1 MNSLDNLA
9 ALTDRE
15 ALAQE
20 AIDNFSALLDGVDFE
35 AEMELMGI
43 GRFQFM
49 RRRQMK
55 VELRG
60 LYMALW
66 RLALQSSFPQDC
78 EEMFRRFLDS
88 YARSHPGRVPAQAIE
103 RATQYWGML
112 QPRGDSDFSFLGGH
126 LASFA
131 AQDDSGA
138 RRQALKLALHIRK
151 AYRFIFDRMI

>member
-1 MNSLDNLA
+1 MTSMDNLA
-9 ALTDRE
+9 TRADMRE
-15 ALAQE
+15 LAQE
-20 AIDNFSALLDGVDFE
+20 AIDNFAALLDGVDFE

-78 EEMFRRFLDS
+78 EKMFRIFLES
-88 YARSHPGRVPAQAIE
+88 YAQSHPGRLPAQAIE

-112 QPRGDSDFSFLGGH
+112 QPRGASDFSCLGEH
-126 LASFA
+126 LSSFA
-131 AQDDSGA
+131 ELDEADS
-138 RRQALKLALHIRK
+138 RRQALKLVLHLRK
-151 AYRFIFDRMI
+151 AYRFIFERLI